1 MRRYTVLF
9 TFAEYIIVAMGL
21 GSLGLVLLVIDE
33 KSIVV
38 SIILQCLNLLLAC
51 NMNGYLAT
59 LKTKNG
65 VMMN

>member
-9 TFAEYIIVAMGL
+9 TFAEYIVVAMGL
-21 GSLGLVLLVIDE
+21 GSLVLVLLVIDE

-51 NMNGYLAT
+51 NMNG
-59 LKTKNG
+59 
-65 VMMN
+65 